1 MNKTMEKNSMF
12 KKLILTSA
20 AVMALS
26 VPSAHAAESAGVHEI
41 VDVPFSFEGPLG
53 TYDKASL
60 QRGLMVYRQ
69 VCAGCHSLKRVAYRN
84 LEDLGYSPEQI
95 KTIAGDVTVMDG
107 PNDEGEMFERPGRP
121 SDRFKSPFVN
131 DKAAASANG
140 GAIPP
145 DLSLITKARHGGAD
159 YVYSI
164 LTGYAEAPHGVVIA
178 EGKHYNKAMD
188 GNVIAM
194 APPLSDGAIA
204 YEDGTPQIV
213 SQYAKDVA
221 TFLTWAAEPEMEHR
235 KQMGVKVVLFLSIFA
250 VVMYAV
256 KRQIWKK
263 VH

>member
-1 MNKTMEKNSMF
+1 MKKMMEKNSMF
-12 KKLILTSA
+12 KNVMLATV
-20 AVMALS
+20 AVMAIS
-26 VPSAHAAESAGVHEI
+26 MPAAHANESKGVHEI
-41 VDVPFSFEGPLG
+41 VDVPFSFKGPFG

-60 QRGLMVYRQ
+60 QRGLQVYRQ
-69 VCAGCHSLKRVAYRN
+69 VCSACHSLKRVAYRN
-84 LEDLGYSPEQI
+84 LEEIGYTPDQV
-95 KTIAGDVTVMDG
+95 KTIAGEVTVMDG

-140 GAIPP
+140 GALPP
-145 DLSLITKARHGGAD
+145 DLSLITKARHDGAD
-159 YVYSI
+159 YVYSV
-164 LTGYAEAPHGVVIA
+164 LTGYADAPEGVVLA

-194 APPLSDGAIA
+194 PPPLNDGAIT
-204 YEDGTPQIV
+204 YEDGSPQVV

-221 TFLTWAAEPEMEHR
+221 SFLTWAAEPELEHR
-235 KQMGVKVVLFLSIFA
+235 KAMGVKVLIFLSIFA
-250 VVMYAV
+250 GIMYAV